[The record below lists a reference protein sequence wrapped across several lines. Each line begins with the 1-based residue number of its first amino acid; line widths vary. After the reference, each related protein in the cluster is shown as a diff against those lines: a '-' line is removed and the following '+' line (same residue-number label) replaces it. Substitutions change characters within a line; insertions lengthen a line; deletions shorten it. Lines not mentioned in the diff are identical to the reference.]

1 MRFKMATNPFYQAFS
16 STGLTSLSPPPPY
29 LLGNL
34 LGRDFSSVSLLNQQ
48 HPPGTQ
54 EASSSSVPPSSPS
67 LASRD
72 GREGAKKLR
81 NFCLLFSVSVKPSRS
96 DSFPTSSSSGSST
109 SHLSPSLPQDATNT
123 LAVSPSGDLLF
134 VATSVGSVSIFPLTR
149 RGTPCGRLC
158 RNDVSIRKPGFL
170 QKKLRS
176 SIPSRLEREGL
187 VGQMS
192 LWAAPLS
199 PEHGQEGAVNTPEEA
214 RRSQGRHG
222 AAESRWIEEIPST
235 SEVTSTSEEEGEDHD
250 IPSWLS
256 LHKDDKGEMG
266 KESRGG
272 RRGSKRSRRFLPE
285 RYTIILPTKKTCGRG
300 RREDTED
307 DDDEEEED
315 DDEDASSDGEEGRRR
330 KKRQR
335 ITHIACEVLAGDE
348 VLLCTTRGGDV
359 MLFSLNGIRERLN
372 REKKRRREKRRKER
386 EERRQA
392 RAKEEEAE
400 AEAEDRGLN
409 PEGEHDTLRR
419 DTGVSM
425 TSTMF
430 LHQASSR
437 TGFGEEEL
445 METPVT
451 AAERERRAREEAN
464 RERLERK
471 RKLEK
476 AQRERYN
483 TPVPDVWIQ

>member
-1 MRFKMATNPFYQAFS
+1 MATNPFYQAFS
-16 STGLTSLSPPPPY
+16 PTGLTSLSPPPPY
-29 LLGNL
+29 LLENL
-34 LGRDFSSVSLLNQQ
+34 LGRDFSSVSLPNQQ
-48 HPPGTQ
+48 RPAGTH
-54 EASSSSVPPSSPS
+54 EASSSVPSSS
-67 LASRD
+67 LLSRD

-134 VATSVGSVSIFPLTR
+134 VATSVGSVAIFPLTR

-176 SIPSRLEREGL
+176 SIPSGLEKEGL

-192 LWAAPLS
+192 LWASPLS
-199 PEHGQEGAVNTPEEA
+199 PENGQEGAVNTPEEA
-214 RRSQGRHG
+214 RRSQGGHG

-250 IPSWLS
+250 MPSWLS
-256 LHKDDKGEMG
+256 LDKGEKG
-266 KESRGG
+266 KEPRGG

-307 DDDEEEED
+307 EEED
-315 DDEDASSDGEEGRRR
+315 DEDVSSDGEEERRR

-372 REKKRRREKRRKER
+372 TEKKRRREKRRKER
-386 EERRQA
+386 EERRLA
-392 RAKEEEAE
+392 KAKE
-400 AEAEDRGLN
+400 EAEDRGPN
-409 PEGEHDTLRR
+409 VEGEHDALRR
-419 DTGVSM
+419 DNGASR
-425 TSTMF
+425 TSTM
-430 LHQASSR
+430 LVHQPSSG

-445 METPVT
+445 VMGTPVT
-451 AAERERRAREEAN
+451 AAERERRAREEEN

-476 AQRERYN
+476 AQRERCN
-483 TPVPDVWIQ
+483 TPIPDVWIE